1 MLKIPIRLF
10 VIMHNADV
18 YFYECRRE
26 ERSCA
31 LNVKNDVFFLNKY
44 KIYSLFVMSRS
55 KYFIL

>member
-1 MLKIPIRLF
+1 MPIRLF